1 MDDTNKLTSSP
12 NDNPMSAEVIVGIV
26 GLFLM
31 ILVPLIGYIFRR
43 RLWRA
48 FWRQFDNQ
56 HHTDANE
63 SPMTDLYHVRLLPMP
78 RPIFLRQGRQRQ
90 TVLPLFSDQSA
101 NLPERR
107 PVTRRALIRWTRAL
121 VPTRRVTRRRE
132 TRARRTTKSTPEHTP
147 DEIDFWP

>member
-1 MDDTNKLTSSP
+1 MDDTTKSTSPS
-12 NDNPMSAEVIVGIV
+12 NNNPMSAEVIVGIV

-56 HHTDANE
+56 HHTEANE

-90 TVLPLFSDQSA
+90 TVLPLFSGHSA
-101 NLPERR
+101 NLPEQR

-132 TRARRTTKSTPEHTP
+132 TRARRTVSHCHDGTSCISPH
-147 DEIDFWP
+147 IS

>member
-1 MDDTNKLTSSP
+1 MDDKSKPTSPS

-48 FWRQFDNQ
+48 FWKQFDNQ
-56 HHTDANE
+56 QHHDVNE
-63 SPMTDLYHVRLLPMP
+63 SSMADLPHVRLLPMP

-90 TVLPLFSDQSA
+90 TVLPLFADHSA

-107 PVTRRALIRWTRAL
+107 PVTRRALIQWTRAL

-132 TRARRTTKSTPEHTP
+132 TRARRTSLKPYANIHRQRLH
-147 DEIDFWP
+147 